1 MKRNSTT
8 LALMSLVLVFS
19 LTLPAMAAEIKYSES
34 GFYFI
39 EGTETQAPLSAVDK
53 DLFIQVDGLYF
64 KDLNKNGQLDPYEDW
79 RLSIE
84 ERARTSSPR

>member
-19 LTLPAMAAEIKYSES
+19 LALPAMAAEIKYSES

-39 EGTETQAPLSAVDK
+39 EGTQTQAALSAVNK

-64 KDLNKNGQLDPYEDW
+64 
-79 RLSIE
+79 
-84 ERARTSSPR
+84 